1 MNFNIGG
8 YSFFSL
14 RSYVYVFVIV
24 RQMEIVWYVLIYQE
38 LEFQWIYYSIY
49 FFLYLE
55 SLVGLFYFLRV

>member
-8 YSFFSL
+8 YSFFLL